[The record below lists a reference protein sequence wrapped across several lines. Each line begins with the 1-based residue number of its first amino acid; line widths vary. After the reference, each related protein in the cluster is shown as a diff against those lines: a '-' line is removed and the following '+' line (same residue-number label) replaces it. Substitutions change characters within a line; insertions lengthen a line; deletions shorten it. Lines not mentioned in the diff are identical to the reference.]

1 MPALRSN
8 FSPTSA
14 LGIARRAQWRALGI
28 PAEDLVKPKVA
39 IVNTSSDLAA
49 CYAHLDDIV
58 TVLKKELRGH
68 GLLPLEIRTVAP
80 SDFVTSAGR
89 AGRYILPS
97 RDLIV
102 NDIEAAVEGAQLDA
116 MICLSSC
123 DKTTPAHLMAAGRLN
138 VPTVVVPCG
147 YQNSGLAEGREADVE
162 EVFLLAA
169 QAAVTGAPTDELADL
184 ADDAILGPG
193 VCSGMATANS
203 MHLVAEA
210 LGMAVS
216 GAAPVRAN
224 SERMWDGVGRAAAAI
239 ADLIGRDVRPRDIIT
254 AGSIANAVRT
264 MLAVGGSMNT
274 IKHLQA
280 IAVESGVEVDVWE
293 LFRTLGRETPLLAA
307 VRPNGPWL
315 IERFEDAGGG
325 ATVLRELLPLLDG
338 EQITVTGETVAQ
350 SADRARPADGE
361 VIRSIADPF
370 GTDPA
375 ISVLRGTL
383 APGGAVA
390 KRPVPDPGPHRFT
403 GPARVFGTREEAI
416 AAIGSGRL
424 RRGDVAVIRGIGVS
438 GAPGMGLTSAF
449 IFALHARGLAHEVA
463 LVTDGQFSGLVNQG
477 ISIGE
482 VSPEAAADG
491 PLGRVRD
498 DDVIDIDLAQGR
510 VDLLVDEEILSARE
524 PYRPPADRDTGG
536 GMLDQYEQ
544 LVQPLSCG
552 AVLCSR
558 PAASVC
564 GAGAAAST
572 PPPTSEGSS
581 PRPATATATAPAPAP
596 AKEHA

>member
-239 ADLIGRDVRPRDIIT
+239 ADLIERDVRPRDIIT

-338 EQITVTGETVAQ
+338 AQITVTGETVAQ

-581 PRPATATATAPAPAP
+581 RPPATATATATAPAPA
-596 AKEHA
+596 KEHA

>member
-1 MPALRSN
+1 MPELRSN

-14 LGIARRAQWRALGI
+14 LGVARRAQWRALGI
-28 PAEDLVKPKVA
+28 PASDLSKPKVA

-49 CYAHLDDIV
+49 CFAHLDDIV
-58 TVLKKELRGH
+58 PVLKHELRSLGM
-68 GLLPLEIRTVAP
+68 LPFEIRTTAP

-102 NDIEAAVEGAQLDA
+102 NDIEAAVEGARLDA

-138 VPTVVVPCG
+138 IPTVVVPCG
-147 YQNSGLAEGREADVE
+147 YQHSGLAEGREADVE

-169 QAAVTGAPTDELADL
+169 QAAVTGESTEHLAEL

-193 VCSGMATANS
+193 VCAGLATANS

-210 LGMAVS
+210 LGMAVPGS
-216 GAAPVRAN
+216 APVRAN
-224 SERMWDGVGRAAAAI
+224 SERMWQGVRQSAAAMAR
-239 ADLIGRDVRPRDIIT
+239 LVEEDVRPRDIMT
-254 AGSIANAVRT
+254 AGAITNAVRV

-280 IAVESGVEVDVWE
+280 IAIESDVDIDVWE
-293 LFRTLGRETPLLAA
+293 LFRTLGRQTPLVAS

-315 IERFEDAGGG
+315 VEDFEDAGGG
-325 ATVLRELLPLLDG
+325 ATVLRELLPLLDADA
-338 EQITVTGETVAQ
+338 VTVAGATVAENAE
-350 SADRARPADGE
+350 SAQPADGT

-375 ISVLRGTL
+375 VLVLKGSL

-390 KRPVPDPGPHRFT
+390 KRPVPDLGPHTFR
-403 GPARVFGTREEAI
+403 GPARVFGNREEAI
-416 AAIGSGRL
+416 EGISSGRL
-424 RRGDVAVIRGIGVS
+424 QPGDVAVIRGIGVT
-438 GAPGMGLTSAF
+438 GAPGLGLTSAF
-449 IFALHARGLAHEVA
+449 IFALHARGLADEVA

-482 VSPEAAADG
+482 VSPEGAADG
-491 PLGRVRD
+491 PLGRVLD
-498 DDVIDIDLAQGR
+498 GDIIDIDMREGR
-510 VDLLVDEEILSARE
+510 VDLLVDGATLASRTT
-524 PYRPPADRDTGG
+524 YRAPADRDSGG
-536 GMLDQYEQ
+536 GMLDQYEE

-552 AVLCSR
+552 AVLCARPSR
-558 PAASVC
+558 TCSATPS
-564 GAGAAAST
+564 AGVL
-572 PPPTSEGSS
+572 PD
-581 PRPATATATAPAPAP
+581 APARTT
-596 AKEHA
+596 KEHA